1 MRLVQEKLVCDSK
14 ATFGDLMFMEFDSE
28 RFERD
33 EEGNSTG
40 VVTRRAYN
48 LYSVRQGEMIKVFI
62 PAEVPLK
69 EFKEEEKVELIDVN
83 ISSIVDSG
91 YGNKRTYYIV
101 AGDMVKVG
109 EKKAQGQPVQMGYRE
124 EMIRSNV
131 RLENE

>member
-48 LYSVRQGEMIKVFI
+48 LYSVRQGEIIKVFI

-69 EFKEEEKVELIDVN
+69 EFKEEEKVELVDVN

-101 AGDMVKVG
+101 AGDMIKAG
-109 EKKAQGQPVQMGYRE
+109 EKKLQGQQGQPMPNGMSVG
-124 EMIRSNV
+124 NDKK
-131 RLENE
+131 

>member
-33 EEGNSTG
+33 EEDNSTG
-40 VVTRRAYN
+40 VVTRRVYN
-48 LYSVRQGEMIKVFI
+48 LYSVRQGEIIKVFI

-109 EKKAQGQPVQMGYRE
+109 EKKAQGQPVQNG
-124 EMIRSNV
+124 IPGGNDKK
-131 RLENE
+131 

>member
-48 LYSVRQGEMIKVFI
+48 LYSVRQGEIIKVFI

-69 EFKEEEKVELIDVN
+69 EFKE
-83 ISSIVDSG
+83 
-91 YGNKRTYYIV
+91 R
-101 AGDMVKVG
+101 
-109 EKKAQGQPVQMGYRE
+109 RE
-124 EMIRSNV
+124 GRINRCEY
-131 RLENE
+131 

>member
-33 EEGNSTG
+33 EEDNSTG
-40 VVTRRAYN
+40 VVTRRVYN
-48 LYSVRQGEMIKVFI
+48 LYSVRQGEIIKVFI

-101 AGDMVKVG
+101 AGDMIKAG
-109 EKKAQGQPVQMGYRE
+109 EKKAQGQPVQNGMLGG
-124 EMIRSNV
+124 NDKK
-131 RLENE
+131 

>member
-28 RFERD
+28 RYERD

-48 LYSVRQGEMIKVFI
+48 LYSVRQGEIIKVFI

-69 EFKEEEKVELIDVN
+69 EFKEEEKVELVDVN

-101 AGDMVKVG
+101 AGDMIKAG
-109 EKKAQGQPVQMGYRE
+109 EKKSQGQQGQPMPNGMSVG
-124 EMIRSNV
+124 NDKK
-131 RLENE
+131 

>member
-33 EEGNSTG
+33 EEDNSTG
-40 VVTRRAYN
+40 VVTRRVYN
-48 LYSVRQGEMIKVFI
+48 LYSVRQGEIIKVFI

-83 ISSIVDSG
+83 IGSIVDSG

-109 EKKAQGQPVQMGYRE
+109 EKKAQGQPVQNG
-124 EMIRSNV
+124 IPGGNDKK
-131 RLENE
+131 

>member
-91 YGNKRTYYIV
+91 YGNKLTYYIV

-109 EKKAQGQPVQMGYRE
+109 EKKAQGQPVQNG
-124 EMIRSNV
+124 IPGGNDKK
-131 RLENE
+131 

>member
-48 LYSVRQGEMIKVFI
+48 LYSVRQGEIIKVFI

-69 EFKEEEKVELIDVN
+69 EFKEEEKVELVDVN

-109 EKKAQGQPVQMGYRE
+109 EKKAQGQPVQNG
-124 EMIRSNV
+124 IPGGNDKK
-131 RLENE
+131 

>member
-33 EEGNSTG
+33 EDGNSTG
-40 VVTRRAYN
+40 VLTRRAYN
-48 LYSVRQGEMIKVFI
+48 LYSVRQGEIIKVFI
-62 PAEVPLK
+62 PAEVALK

-101 AGDMVKVG
+101 AGDMIKAG
-109 EKKAQGQPVQMGYRE
+109 EKKVQGQQGQPVQNGDKK
-124 EMIRSNV
+124 
-131 RLENE
+131 

>member
-109 EKKAQGQPVQMGYRE
+109 EKKAQGQPVQNG
-124 EMIRSNV
+124 IPGGNDKK
-131 RLENE
+131 